1 MQYPDNFASNFSITL
16 LCNIQGSGNG
26 VFSHANAK
34 FVNMPFNKKTSTTFG
49 YCLAVLFFFG
59 DHSRLGGVS
68 EGFPQKEL

>member
-49 YCLAVLFFFG
+49 YCLAVLFFSG
-59 DHSRLGGVS
+59 ITPG
-68 EGFPQKEL
+68 